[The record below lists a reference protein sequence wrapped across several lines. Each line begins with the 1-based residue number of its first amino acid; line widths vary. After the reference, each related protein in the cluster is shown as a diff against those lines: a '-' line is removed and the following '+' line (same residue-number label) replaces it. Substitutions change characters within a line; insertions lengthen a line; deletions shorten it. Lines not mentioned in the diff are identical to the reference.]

1 MTKYNLIPC
10 ENCDYF
16 AKWDDKFCKNCRD
29 LEQKGEISFE
39 SN

>member
-1 MTKYNLIPC
+1 MQVKLEAC

-29 LEQKGEISFE
+29 LEQKGEI
-39 SN
+39 